1 MEDWVQDSTPKY
13 GIANYGLF
21 VDIRG
26 QEIGQYGVCFLLGK
40 RKIKLCGNALFR
52 NKAGVICFFQRLALT
67 WYDVCAV
74 IFFYIKL
81 NINKEM

>member
-1 MEDWVQDSTPKY
+1 MGCLLTFVDRKSDSTAYVFCWENGKLNCVAMLY
-13 GIANYGLF
+13 SGIRL
-21 VDIRG
+21 
-26 QEIGQYGVCFLLGK
+26 EK
-40 RKIKLCGNALFR
+40 
-52 NKAGVICFFQRLALT
+52 ICFFQRLALT